1 MLVKPLKYLK
11 VLDEFEI
18 NPYTM
23 AIVGEKVNKN
33 SPAFSR
39 ILEYESEFLVRMNP
53 TMVMDKSCKY
63 FGSSLKGRQEGTKE
77 ITGITYKA
85 PVAVDP
91 LNEIYMFPT
100 ISPYKDTCTWIS
112 HSYIL
117 NYFSAGREKT
127 EVFFTNHNSIILDIS
142 KGSFENQLNRTAQF
156 RYILSNRV
164 HKRQVSQIKKLDN
177 SEIAISSLL
186 NSAVR

>member
-1 MLVKPLKYLK
+1 MLVKSVKYLK

-23 AIVGEKVNKN
+23 AIVGERSNKN

-39 ILEYESEFLVRMNP
+39 ILEVESEFLVKMNP
-53 TMVMDKSCKY
+53 TMLMDRSCKY

-117 NYFSAGREKT
+117 NFFSVGREKT
-127 EVFFTNHNSIILDIS
+127 EVFFTNHHSIILDIS

-164 HKRQVSQIKKLDN
+164 YKRENSHLNKPNN
-177 SEIAISSLL
+177 SEFPMSTLL
-186 NSAVR
+186 NSSLR